1 MSTLDVLEDLEA
13 QTGHQP
19 KGKEKDPGET
29 SSSPQPIGELT
40 LGQAAHKVRDRIFE
54 LKRMA
59 NGNYDRERE
68 LLETDRVLQALKANA
83 DRLKPQSMTSF

>member
-29 SSSPQPIGELT
+29 SSSPQTPRELT
-40 LGQAAHKVRDRIFE
+40 LGQAAHNIRDRIFE
-54 LKRMA
+54 LKKMA
-59 NGNYDRERE
+59 NGNYDREE
-68 LLETDRVLQALKANA
+68 G
-83 DRLKPQSMTSF
+83 TS